1 MLEGFDSN
9 WQEAGTRREAF
20 YSQLPPGN
28 YRFRI
33 VACNNDGVWNLAG
46 STYEFNVAPAY
57 YQRTWFR
64 ALTGVFIL
72 LLLSGLY
79 KLRLRS
85 VGRQLQVRYEERL
98 AERTRIARELHDTL
112 LQSFQGLIL
121 RFQAVRNM
129 LPERPERAVSALET
143 AIDRAAKAITEGRD
157 AVQELR
163 NRRSSGMSLVEVLTA
178 MTRELEADNAS
189 TTIDGYPT
197 QVRIMVEGTPRNVHP
212 TVQANLL
219 SIAREA
225 LLNAFRHARAKSV
238 ELDIDYSRRMLRLRV
253 RDDGVGLDSKLQI
266 DGRRTGHYGL
276 PGMRERARTIGGKFE
291 FWSRIQQGT
300 EVEVIVPGAIAFKS
314 PSDSSLE

>member
-1 MLEGFDSN
+1 MPERVRFRYMLEGFDQN

-20 YSQLPPGN
+20 YSQLPPGD

-33 VACNNDGVWNLAG
+33 VACNNDGVWNLVG
-46 STYEFNVAPAY
+46 STYEFNIAPAY
-57 YQRTWFR
+57 YQTNWFIV
-64 ALTGVFIL
+64 LTGVFIL

-79 KLRLRS
+79 KLRLQS

-129 LPERPERAVSALET
+129 LPERPEQAVSALET

-163 NRRSSGMSLVEVLTA
+163 NTRASGTSLVEVLTA
-178 MTRELEADNAS
+178 MSQELEADNAS

-197 QVRIMVEGTPRNVHP
+197 QVRILVEGTPRNVHP

-225 LLNAFRHARAKSV
+225 LLNAFRHARAKNV
-238 ELDIDYSRRMLRLRV
+238 ELDIDYSRRTLRLRV
-253 RDDGVGLDSKLQI
+253 RDNGVGLDSNLKI
-266 DGRRTGHYGL
+266 EGRRT
-276 PGMRERARTIGGKFE
+276 
-291 FWSRIQQGT
+291 
-300 EVEVIVPGAIAFKS
+300 
-314 PSDSSLE
+314 